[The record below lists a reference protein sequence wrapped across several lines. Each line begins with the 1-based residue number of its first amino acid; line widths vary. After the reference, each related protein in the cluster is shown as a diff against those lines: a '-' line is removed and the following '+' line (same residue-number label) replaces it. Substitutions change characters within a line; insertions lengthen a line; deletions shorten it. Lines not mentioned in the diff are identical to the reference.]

1 MKLVLTKIALYL
13 LSCGSILFASSTS
26 AMFDAKNSTVED
38 VWTYFA
44 RFLGTL
50 KREIPEESVQGIFD

>member
-1 MKLVLTKIALYL
+1 MSGAKIQRWNMY
-13 LSCGSILFASSTS
+13 GHI
-26 AMFDAKNSTVED
+26 
-38 VWTYFA
+38 FA